1 MKSLIRGTLLGVSLC
16 TLSALAAA
24 QPPSDAP
31 RTLTVRYGDVDL
43 TRIDGA
49 IALYQRL
56 RHAAREVCAPAV
68 TSDRIAAGLARSCE
82 EHAIAQAVADVNAPL
97 LTSYFLGKSAVAS
110 PALARR

>member
-1 MKSLIRGTLLGVSLC
+1 MKSLIRSTLLGVSLC

-24 QPPSDAP
+24 EPPADAL

-43 TRIDGA
+43 THIDGA

-56 RHAAREVCAPAV
+56 HRAARDVCAPPV
-68 TSDRIAAGLARSCE
+68 TSDRIAAGLTRSCE
-82 EHAIAQAVADVNAPL
+82 QYAIAQAVAEVNAPL
-97 LTSYFLGKSAVAS
+97 LTSYFLGKSGAVS